1 MERPTFR
8 ALDARPTENSII
20 KPGELVDV
28 IEMTPLTLADRRIY
42 NQLIAHAWDR
52 IDQSV
57 EHVIAKR
64 DLRGSHSVNDR
75 VGDSI
80 ERLMAAIVK
89 VRVVRN
95 GKAEIERVQLL
106 GGNVEQEN
114 PDGMVRYEFPA
125 KLRRII
131 KESTIFARLQKEV
144 MFALSS
150 KYALA
155 LYEMVQKRGNLSM
168 RFAENFQL
176 TEIRELLGIPKGK
189 LPLWGNLYQRALE
202 PAAREV
208 SALSD
213 FMVEITPIKD
223 GRKVTGCQLTW
234 HRKDSE
240 GLGHAARELEHS
252 KVGRKA
258 RIDGK
263 VESIELPTAAAP
275 AVALNGPY
283 TLKTATYEEARR
295 RHAGYDIYY
304 VEQEWR
310 EWASGKEPPRN
321 PDQAFLAFFAQY
333 AKRNP
338 L

>member
-1 MERPTFR
+1 MDVPTFR
-8 ALDARPTENSII
+8 SLDVRPTENSII

-52 IDQSV
+52 IDQPV

-64 DLRGSHSVNDR
+64 DLRGNHSVNDR
-75 VGDSI
+75 VGESI

-89 VRVVRN
+89 VRVIRN

-106 GGNVEQEN
+106 GGNAEQEH
-114 PDGMVRYEFPA
+114 PDGMVRYEFPG

-155 LYEMVQKRGNLSM
+155 LYEMVQKRGNMSM
-168 RFAENFQL
+168 RFSENFQL
-176 TEIRELLGIPKGK
+176 SEIRELLGIPKGK

-208 SALSD
+208 SDLSD
-213 FMVEITPIKD
+213 FIVEIAPVKE

-240 GLGHAARELEHS
+240 GLGLLARELERS

-258 RIDGK
+258 RMGGK
-263 VESIELPTAAAP
+263 IEKIALGPAALP
-275 AVALNGPY
+275 AVVNNAL

-310 EWASGKEPPRN
+310 DWAAGKEAPRN
-321 PDQAFLAFFAQY
+321 ADAAFLAFFAEY
-333 AKRNP
+333 AKRHP

>member
-1 MERPTFR
+1 MDVMERRSAFR
-8 ALDARPTENSII
+8 TLDARPTDNSLI

-42 NQLIAHAWDR
+42 NQLIAHAWDW
-52 IDQSV
+52 IDQPI
-57 EHVIAKR
+57 EHVIPKR
-64 DLRGSHSVNDR
+64 NLRGSHNVNDR
-75 VGDSI
+75 VGESI

-89 VRVVRN
+89 VRVVRE

-106 GGNVEQEN
+106 GGNVEQER

-155 LYEMVQKRGNLSM
+155 LYEMVQKRGNLTS
-168 RFAENFQL
+168 RCSEEFEL
-176 TEIRELLGIPKGK
+176 GELRELLGIPKGK

-202 PAAREV
+202 PAMKEV

-213 FMVEITPIKD
+213 FEVSIEPLKS
-223 GRKVTGCQLTW
+223 GRKVTGVRLGWT
-234 HRKDSE
+234 HKDAE
-240 GLGHAARELEHS
+240 GVGKVWKELQHS

-258 RIDGK
+258 RLLGQ
-263 VESIELPTAAAP
+263 VETVDLSSAR
-275 AVALNGPY
+275 NGG
-283 TLKTATYEEARR
+283 LLLQGDTYEEARR
-295 RHAGYDIYY
+295 RFPGYDVYF
-304 VEQEWR
+304 VER
-310 EWASGKEPPRN
+310 EWQDWTAGKEPPRH
-321 PDQAFLAFFAQY
+321 PDRAFLAFFEEY
-333 AKRNP
+333 ARRHP